1 MYDGHHSLYY
11 SVKADSLQQDVAVM
25 KETFQRKV
33 DCKNALIHSL
43 AEDIKEAEEQYRVA
57 LRRHVVKLDE
67 MVRFQQKRV
76 KTLEKEYRD
85 ELDSLQAEFNTERCV
100 KDAGQK
106 FWL

>member
-1 MYDGHHSLYY
+1 MTVTIHVSVYY
-11 SVKADSLQQDVAVM
+11 SVKADSLQQDIAVM

-76 KTLEKEYRD
+76 K
-85 ELDSLQAEFNTERCV
+85 A
-100 KDAGQK
+100 AGQK